1 MSNRLRHRRWTIAAA
16 VLGLAGTSCGVAL
29 VGAGVGVV
37 GVGAAVLAYS
47 CDEPVDVTV
56 WTSGASHPVCDAR
69 VVAESNG
76 KRVEFSPCYRAY
88 LGVGAWN
95 ITAACAGSSATGSL
109 VIDPNHRCNE
119 PGFHTVEL
127 TLPADGPRVA
137 RSGGPAPRL

>member
-1 MSNRLRHRRWTIAAA
+1 MSNRPKHRRWTIA
-16 VLGLAGTSCGVAL
+16 VVLLGLAGTSCGVAL
-29 VGAGVGVV
+29 VGAGVGAVA
-37 GVGAAVLAYS
+37 VGAAVLAYS

-56 WTSGASHPVCDAR
+56 WTNAASHPVCDAL

-88 LGVGAWN
+88 LGVGTWS
-95 ITAACAGSSATGSL
+95 ITAARAGTSATGSL

-127 TLPADGPRVA
+127 TLPTDTPRIA
-137 RSGGPAPRL
+137 RNGGALKL